1 MKKLILSITLLSIAT
16 LGFSQQ
22 ITRSV
27 VASSGNYSTN
37 SGVNISSTIGEAMVT
52 TLSSGSFTLTQGFQ
66 QPVSYVKLFFS
77 EYGKGILTINTLRF
91 TIQLQILLIY
101 RLMLFQV

>member
-1 MKKLILSITLLSIAT
+1 MQFFSKNKKMKKLILSITLLSIAT

-22 ITRSV
+22 ISRSV

-37 SGVNISSTIGEAMVT
+37 SGLTISSTVGEAMVT
-52 TLSSGSFTLTQGFQ
+52 TLTSGGFTLTQGFQ

-77 EYGKGILTINTLRF
+77 EYGEGNFNNRYFVFIT
-91 TIQLQILLIY
+91 
-101 RLMLFQV
+101 